1 MCAESIT
8 VSVTVEYCIYTKS
21 ILITE
26 VLTYSLESRGKWR
39 EICTEIQTGRFQYS
53 LSPSW
58 LLSLLSL
65 LISETKKMSNLLS
78 ESSPIR
84 LSVLQEQIYVNFSR
98 SLIDGQ
104 MMISSRYRAFQLDS
118 HGFDSTPCKFTC
130 LWVHNDIWGC
140 DLRRFTVKTIIL
152 VHQISHQQTS
162 DLKTMLKTCAH
173 TCPSPVIINYIN
185 GVIF

>member
-1 MCAESIT
+1 MCGIYHCQRNCWILHLHQEHFNYRSLNIFIRKQREMERNMHRNTNWKISIF
-8 VSVTVEYCIYTKS
+8 SLS
-21 ILITE
+21 ILA
-26 VLTYSLESRGKWR
+26 S
-39 EICTEIQTGRFQYS
+39 F
-53 LSPSW
+53 LSFSPYFW
-58 LLSLLSL
+58 NQ
-65 LISETKKMSNLLS
+65 KMSNLLS

-84 LSVLQEQIYVNFSR
+84 LSVLQEQIYVKFSR

-118 HGFDSTPCKFTC
+118 RGFDSTPCKFTC

-140 DLRRFTVKTIIL
+140 DLRRFTVKTVIL
-152 VHQISHQQTS
+152 VHQMSHQQTS